1 MSLKN
6 HDITEGK
13 EKKTQ
18 YVMRMSYETYLRGVI
33 EGLIQAYKVSDGKTS
48 EIEIIDWIT
57 GQKVIISVKRT

>member
-18 YVMRMSYETYLRGVI
+18 HIMRMSYETYLRGVI